1 MEHDDNSNTMFNAG
15 QLIQV
20 FKMYMNCITSL
31 AVNTFY
37 ESTTRI
43 CTILTP
49 GNIDISENNT
59 SKRVYLFETTSDVSR
74 FDK

>member
-37 ESTTRI
+37 
-43 CTILTP
+43 
-49 GNIDISENNT
+49 
-59 SKRVYLFETTSDVSR
+59 
-74 FDK
+74 